1 MNEQHEL
8 RRFHSL
14 RKHVDELLS
23 GGAVIT
29 DRDPTTLLCDG
40 QALKAR
46 HGMLVG
52 HTDVD
57 EASELLHGNDEPS
70 PAETGGQY

>member
-8 RRFHSL
+8 RRFTSL

-23 GGAVIT
+23 EGAVII
-29 DRDPTTLLCDG
+29 DRDPTTLVFEG

-52 HTDVD
+52 HADI
-57 EASELLHGNDEPS
+57 NDPS
-70 PAETGGQY
+70 TPMSD

>member
-23 GGAVIT
+23 EGAVIT
-29 DRDPTTLLCDG
+29 DRDPTTLLCEG

-52 HTDVD
+52 HADI
-57 EASELLHGNDEPS
+57 NDMYEPLQ
-70 PAETGGQY
+70 GK

>member
-8 RRFHSL
+8 RRFTSL

-23 GGAVIT
+23 EGAVIT
-29 DRDPTTLLCDG
+29 DRDPTTLVFEG

-52 HTDVD
+52 HADTD
-57 EASELLHGNDEPS
+57 EASK
-70 PAETGGQY
+70 PARD

>member
-1 MNEQHEL
+1 M
-8 RRFHSL
+8 
-14 RKHVDELLS
+14 
-23 GGAVIT
+23 
-29 DRDPTTLLCDG
+29 LLCDG

-70 PAETGGQY
+70 AAETGGQY